1 VRPGPLILAGGAE
14 FDERMDGADRAWLA
28 AGGIGVPRVG
38 VFPTA
43 NDERPDRAAA
53 NGAGHFRRLATHAEP
68 VMVTTG
74 ATSADER
81 ILNQI
86 SKLDY
91 AYFAGGNP
99 LHLASALDGS
109 PAWEALVARWREGMG
124 LGGSSAGAMV
134 LSERIFLREQ
144 WSDAL
149 GLVPGTVTLPHFNRR
164 DADAIERARGAVAS
178 KGLVGLGIDESTAL
192 VWTAAGGWA
201 VAGSG
206 GVWVLDAEG
215 ARRYESGARPDGVPQ
230 PAL

>member
-28 AGGIGVPRVG
+28 ARGIGVPRVG

-68 VMVTTG
+68 VMITTRP
-74 ATSADER
+74 TSSDER
-81 ILNQI
+81 ILAQI

-91 AYFAGGNP
+91 AYVAGGNP
-99 LHLASALDGS
+99 LHLAATLARS
-109 PAWEALVARWREGMG
+109 PAWEAMLGRWREGMG

-134 LSERIFLREQ
+134 LGQRIFLREQ

-164 DADAIERARGAVAS
+164 DGEAIERAREAVTAA
-178 KGLVGLGIDESTAL
+178 GLVGLGIDESTAL
-192 VWTAAGGWA
+192 VWTAGGGW
-201 VAGSG
+201 VTAGEG
-206 GVWVLDAEG
+206 GAWVLDAEG
-215 ARRYESGARPDGVPQ
+215 ARRYEPGSRPKGIPDPRE
-230 PAL
+230 